1 MFVSLHRQ
9 AFRNNVLVSKVQRA
23 LLSAVTKNKQ
33 KIIARYTAVPLKLF
47 RIVGI
52 NNKVILREKEK
63 QFSKGS
69 HSYDYTASSD
79 GLLHPSPLDDYF
91 MGPNG
96 ASFRPAGG
104 QMWEILSQR
113 TGAIVNVIEVPEGA
127 LLPPDMVI
135 LHEHT
140 DHYSLQTTK
149 SIKPSVF
156 SKNVTEFLNKFEVYP
171 KKVYFERYPF
181 PNMR

>member
-9 AFRNNVLVSKVQRA
+9 AFRNNALVSKVQRA
-23 LLSAVTKNKQ
+23 LLSDVTKNKQ
-33 KIIARYTAVPLKLF
+33 KIIARYTTVPLKLF
-47 RIVGI
+47 RIVGS

-69 HSYDYTASSD
+69 RSYDYTASSD
-79 GLLHPSPLDDYF
+79 GLLHPAPLDDYF

-104 QMWEILSQR
+104 QMWEILSER
-113 TGAIVNVIEVPEGA
+113 TGVVNVIEVPEGTH
-127 LLPPDMVI
+127 LPPDMV
-135 LHEHT
+135 LFHEHT

-156 SKNVTEFLNKFEVYP
+156 SKNVTEFLSKFEVYP
-171 KKVYFERYPF
+171 KKEYFERYPF
-181 PNMR
+181 S

>member
-33 KIIARYTAVPLKLF
+33 KIIARY
-47 RIVGI
+47 
-52 NNKVILREKEK
+52 
-63 QFSKGS
+63 
-69 HSYDYTASSD
+69 
-79 GLLHPSPLDDYF
+79 
-91 MGPNG
+91 
-96 ASFRPAGG
+96 G

-181 PNMR
+181 PNQ